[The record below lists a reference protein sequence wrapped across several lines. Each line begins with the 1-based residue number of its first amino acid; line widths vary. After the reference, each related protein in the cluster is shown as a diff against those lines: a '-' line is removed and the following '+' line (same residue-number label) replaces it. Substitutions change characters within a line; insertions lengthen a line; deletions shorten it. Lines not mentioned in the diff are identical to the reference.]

1 VFSFLI
7 GFLIAPFIIKK
18 LVQKKVWRKSADS
31 KEVIIKDK
39 SGKVSE
45 IINKN
50 DKDLKTPRMGGL
62 VIVFS
67 VILTVGLF

>member
-1 VFSFLI
+1 L
-7 GFLIAPFIIKK
+7 APIVLLYLYKFKA
-18 LVQKKVWRKSADS
+18 WRRDVNS
-31 KEVIIKDK
+31 KETILDE
-39 SGKVSE
+39 SGEISK

-67 VILTVGLF
+67 VIFTIVLF